1 MKVKFTLKKIFFVA
15 IIGFSSPIF
24 AQFNTLTHASVKT
37 KENFPKN
44 EELKISKNEKNGKEE
59 NAERKKTKKLFRN
72 TTTKADLKSE
82 IDSLKNL
89 MIRYGLS
96 KNEKLKIDLKKIE
109 DSLLQIT
116 KENIVHATQ
125 NRSSTNFQKLDF
137 IEEEPVKNYKIFM
150 PVKKQIAISS
160 SFGSRTHPIFG
171 NRKMHN
177 GIDIPVSYESVY
189 SVLDGIVTEA
199 GWDSKG
205 GGNFIKIKHFN
216 RFETSYLHM
225 SQIYYQVGEY
235 VKAGF
240 IIGKSGNSGNSTG
253 PHLHFG
259 VKEYGNYIN
268 PIYFLNDLV
277 KANNF
282 MATY

>member
-15 IIGFSSPIF
+15 IIGFSSPVL
-24 AQFNTLTHASVKT
+24 AQFNTLTHSSIKT
-37 KENFPKN
+37 KEILTKN
-44 EELKISKNEKNGKEE
+44 EELKIGKNEKDEKVE

-72 TTTKADLKSE
+72 TTTKADLKNE

-96 KNEKLKIDLKKIE
+96 KNEKSKIDLKKFE

-116 KENIVHATQ
+116 KESMVNTTQ
-125 NRSSTNFQKLDF
+125 NRSANAFQKLDF
-137 IEEEPVKNYKIFM
+137 IEEKPVKNYKIFM
-150 PVKKQIAISS
+150 PIKNKFSISS
-160 SFGSRTHPIFG
+160 PFGSRSHPIFG

-177 GIDIPVSYESVY
+177 GIDVPVSFEPVY
-189 SVLDGIVTEA
+189 SVLDGIVTES

-205 GGNFIKIKHFN
+205 GGNYIKIKHFN
-216 RFETSYLHM
+216 RFETSYLHL
-225 SQIYYQVGEY
+225 SQIYYKVGEY

-240 IIGKSGNSGNSTG
+240 IIAKSGNSGNSTG

-277 KANNF
+277 KANNL

>member
-15 IIGFSSPIF
+15 IIGFSTPVFS
-24 AQFNTLTHASVKT
+24 QFNTLTHSSIKT
-37 KENFPKN
+37 KEILTKN
-44 EELKISKNEKNGKEE
+44 EELKIGKNEKEE
-59 NAERKKTKKLFRN
+59 NAERKQTKKIFRN
-72 TTTKADLKSE
+72 TTTKAALKNE
-82 IDSLKNL
+82 IDSLKNM
-89 MIRYGLS
+89 MIRFGLS
-96 KNEKLKIDLKKIE
+96 KNEKLKINFKKFE

-116 KENIVHATQ
+116 KENMVNTTQ
-125 NRSSTNFQKLDF
+125 NRSSNTFQKLDF
-137 IEEEPVKNYKIFM
+137 IEEEPGRNYKIFM
-150 PVKKQIAISS
+150 PVKKQISISS

-177 GIDIPVSYESVY
+177 GADFKANYENVY
-189 SVLDGIVTEA
+189 SVLDGIVTES

-205 GGNFIKIKHFN
+205 GGNYIKIKHFN
-216 RFETSYLHM
+216 RFETSYLHL
-225 SQIYYQVGEY
+225 SQIYYKVGEY

-240 IIGKSGNSGNSTG
+240 IIAKSGNSGNSTG

-277 KANNF
+277 KANNL

>member
-1 MKVKFTLKKIFFVA
+1 MNKNFTLKKIVLVT
-15 IIGFSSPIF
+15 IIGFSSPVF
-24 AQFNTLTHASVKT
+24 AQFNTLTHTSTKT
-37 KENFPKN
+37 KENFTKK
-44 EELKISKNEKNGKEE
+44 EELKIGKNEKKE
-59 NAERKKTKKLFRN
+59 NAERKKQKKLFRN
-72 TTTKADLKSE
+72 TTTKADLKNE

-96 KNEKLKIDLKKIE
+96 KNEKLKLDFKKFE
-109 DSLLQIT
+109 DSLIQIT
-116 KENIVHATQ
+116 KENTVNTTQ
-125 NRSSTNFQKLDF
+125 NRSANAFQKLDF
-137 IEEEPVKNYKIFM
+137 FEEEPMKNYKIFM
-150 PVKKQIAISS
+150 PVKKQISISS

-171 NRKMHN
+171 YRKVHN
-177 GIDIPVSYESVY
+177 GIDVPVSFEPVY
-189 SVLDGIVTEA
+189 SVLDGIVTES

-205 GGNFIKIKHFN
+205 GGNYIKIKHFN
-216 RFETSYLHM
+216 RFETSYLHL
-225 SQIYYQVGEY
+225 SQIYYKVGEY

-240 IIGKSGNSGNSTG
+240 IIAKSGNSGNSTG

-277 KANNF
+277 KANNL